1 MNGFLLNMINRHQG
15 LIDKIQP
22 RARSMFEPAPTS
34 AITTENGYAGA
45 TDTMVKESVESGF
58 QKQFLKSP
66 ILEKSAPENPPS
78 MPLSGILPQAVQTDD
93 GFRTYDPHSYDKN
106 RMNLMNEQIQGLLAR
121 SGKKLELAKA
131 LNDPNGLQKPASPE
145 ATDQTAIIVVSNE
158 QGLSS
163 RIEETLGR
171 LKKQTS
177 NATEGKRGLPEYA
190 QLSSANTIKIEG
202 DQLVILPAQP
212 ETKGEQSAES
222 HNKANN
228 NQTQTVNTPNSLG
241 GALQTPLW
249 LTAMQTNLNNR
260 LREINIHPQ
269 ADPIINVT
277 IGRVEVRA
285 VNPEP
290 IKPSA
295 VQGKPK
301 GVLSLDDYLMQR
313 ESKGRT

>member
-177 NATEGKRGLPEYA
+177 NATEGNRGLPEHA

-202 DQLVILPAQP
+202 DQLVTFPAQP
-212 ETKGEQSAES
+212 AEP

-228 NQTQTVNTPNSLG
+228 NQTQTVNTPNSLV
-241 GALQTPLW
+241 GALQTPVW
-249 LTAMQTNLNNR
+249 FTAMQTNLNNR

-269 ADPIINVT
+269 AADPVINVT

-285 VNPEP
+285 VNTEP
-290 IKPSA
+290 VKPSTA
-295 VQGKPK
+295 QGKPK
-301 GVLSLDDYLMQR
+301 GVLSLDDYLKQR